1 MPIHQIKVGD
11 YLRELCIRNLK
22 DELTEEYYVY
32 YLVLD
37 VSDNTLEV
45 ISYAGSALHT
55 KTVHEIEDIQNEYS
69 VSIIENVE
77 SKYVY
82 RTYTNNGN
90 LTCQEHTG
98 TQYSWNGKTVL
109 IPVSSIY
116 FTGNGIWRDRPT
128 GF

>member
-22 DELTEEYYVY
+22 DELTEEYYKY

-45 ISYAGSALHT
+45 ISYAGSTLHT

-98 TQYSWNGKTVL
+98 TQYSWDGKTVL

-116 FTGNGIWRDRPT
+116 FAGNGIWRDRPV

>member
-55 KTVHEIEDIQNEYS
+55 KTVHGIEDIQNEYS

-82 RTYTNNGN
+82 RTYINNGN

-116 FTGNGIWRDRPT
+116 FAGNGIWRDRPV

>member
-1 MPIHQIKVGD
+1 MPIHQIKVGN
-11 YLRELCIRNLK
+11 YLRERHIRNLK
-22 DELTEEYYVY
+22 DELTEEYYKY

-37 VSDNTLEV
+37 VSDNTVEV

-55 KTVHEIEDIQNEYS
+55 KTVHEFEDIQNDYS

-82 RTYTNNGN
+82 RTYINKGN
-90 LTCQEHTG
+90 LTCQEHIG

-109 IPVSSIY
+109 IPVSNVY
-116 FTGNGIWRDRPT
+116 FAGSGVWRDRPT

>member
-1 MPIHQIKVGD
+1 MGDFWEVFGEDLGTKVIDRD
-11 YLRELCIRNLK
+11 YLKSIK
-22 DELTEEYYVY
+22 
-32 YLVLD
+32 
-37 VSDNTLEV
+37 
-45 ISYAGSALHT
+45 IG

-98 TQYSWNGKTVL
+98 TQYSWDGKTVL
-109 IPVSSIY
+109 ILVSNMY
-116 FTGNGIWRDRPT
+116 FAGNGIWRERPT